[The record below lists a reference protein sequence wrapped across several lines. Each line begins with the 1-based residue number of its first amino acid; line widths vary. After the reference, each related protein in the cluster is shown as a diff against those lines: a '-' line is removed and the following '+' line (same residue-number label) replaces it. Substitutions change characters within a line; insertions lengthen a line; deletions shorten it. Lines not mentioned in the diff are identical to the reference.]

1 MTPERW
7 QHVTQVYEA
16 ALEREPEA
24 RAAFLADACGTDA
37 DLRRE
42 VDSLLA
48 HDATPVLVDSSIWDV
63 VGGLLEV
70 DAGLALGSVAGHYRI
85 DAVVGAGGMGQVYRA
100 RDMTLQRDVALKI
113 LPALLADDEEFL
125 ERFRRE
131 AQVLASLN
139 HPAIATIYGFEA
151 LGRVHALVLELVEG
165 PTLADRLR
173 RGAISMDEAVPIADQ
188 IARALEAA
196 HQQAIIHRDLKPA
209 NVKVTNGG
217 SVKLL
222 DFGLAK
228 PIAELPEGPEIERER
243 LAEQAPRSPTS
254 VAPTVT
260 GAGAVLGTAAY
271 MSPEQ
276 VKGRALDIRSDIW
289 SFGCVLYEML
299 TGKAA
304 FPGADVDATFA
315 AVMKNEPDWAALP
328 SEVPDAIRR
337 LLARCLAKDR
347 RHRIADAAIV
357 RYVLADVTQAPR
369 TEHIAPSGRPISRV
383 AVVLASAVATL
394 LGLGLGV
401 GWMVLHGPSHSSAVT
416 RLPVLTPAS
425 PPLTFHGINRDVA
438 ISPDGRMVVYRAG
451 TPTRWQLVA
460 QSLDQLDPRPLANTD
475 VGNTPFFSPD
485 SQWLGFAGGA
495 RLWKIPVAGGAATV
509 LCRIAGASSR
519 GATWGPDRTI
529 YFADSDPA
537 VGLLSIPESGGTPQ
551 TLTRPDRDKGE
562 RDHWFPYALPNGR
575 GVLFTI
581 AGERPES
588 ALVAVL
594 DLRSR
599 THKTLVPG
607 SDARYVDSGHL
618 VYVAAGGLRAVRF
631 DPAAL
636 EVIGEPVPIPD
647 QVMTLRSGI
656 GNFSIARDGTLL
668 YVARTTGAAA
678 WPLRSLVWV
687 DRSGREEPIPAE
699 PRAFISARLSRDR
712 TQLALEIRDGDPAIW
727 IFDIGRKLLQR
738 LNSDSYSE
746 RNPVWTA
753 DGRLLF
759 ASDRSGVF
767 NVYRQWPSAGS
778 STEQLTSNS
787 WHLFPSSLSRDAAR
801 LFVTQLSPDA
811 DVMVFH
817 EPDRRT
823 ERLIARANSPE
834 ISPDGRWVAYKTYV
848 PLASGTVG
856 TPAPFPWAVG
866 FQSEV
871 FVQPFPGTDGQ
882 RTRISVD
889 GGSHPAWSADGSE
902 LFFFD
907 RQGRLTS
914 IAFHPTRSGLKL
926 GEARVL
932 LQPKYFADAGPA
944 PSRPYDVVADG
955 RFIMIK
961 DNTPNSAQRPGPSLI
976 VVQNWIEELKR
987 LAPR

>member
-1 MTPERW
+1 MPTSGVRWTLSWHTTP
-7 QHVTQVYEA
+7 
-16 ALEREPEA
+16 
-24 RAAFLADACGTDA
+24 
-37 DLRRE
+37 RRY
-42 VDSLLA
+42 
-48 HDATPVLVDSSIWDV
+48 SSTRPWDV

-173 RGAISMDEAVPIADQ
+173 RGAISMDESVPIADQ

-631 DPAAL
+631 DRCREMRHDCSSPSSHLTRMSWCFTNRIGVRSASSPARTA
-636 EVIGEPVPIPD
+636 
-647 QVMTLRSGI
+647 LRS
-656 GNFSIARDGTLL
+656 
-668 YVARTTGAAA
+668 
-678 WPLRSLVWV
+678 PL
-687 DRSGREEPIPAE
+687 
-699 PRAFISARLSRDR
+699 
-712 TQLALEIRDGDPAIW
+712 
-727 IFDIGRKLLQR
+727 
-738 LNSDSYSE
+738 
-746 RNPVWTA
+746 TA
-753 DGRLLF
+753 DGWLTRRMYLWLRAPSEHPRRSRGLSDSRAKCSCNLF
-759 ASDRSGVF
+759 LART
-767 NVYRQWPSAGS
+767 GS
-778 STEQLTSNS
+778 ERV
-787 WHLFPSSLSRDAAR
+787 FPSTAEVTRHGQQMDPSCSFSIVRD
-801 LFVTQLSPDA
+801 D
-811 DVMVFH
+811 
-817 EPDRRT
+817 
-823 ERLIARANSPE
+823 
-834 ISPDGRWVAYKTYV
+834 
-848 PLASGTVG
+848 
-856 TPAPFPWAVG
+856 
-866 FQSEV
+866 
-871 FVQPFPGTDGQ
+871 
-882 RTRISVD
+882 
-889 GGSHPAWSADGSE
+889 
-902 LFFFD
+902 
-907 RQGRLTS
+907 
-914 IAFHPTRSGLKL
+914 
-926 GEARVL
+926 
-932 LQPKYFADAGPA
+932 
-944 PSRPYDVVADG
+944 
-955 RFIMIK
+955 
-961 DNTPNSAQRPGPSLI
+961 
-976 VVQNWIEELKR
+976 
-987 LAPR
+987 

>member
-16 ALEREPEA
+16 ALEREPNA
-24 RAAFLADACGTDA
+24 REAFLAEACGTDA

-63 VGGLLEV
+63 IGGLLDVE
-70 DAGLALGSVAGHYRI
+70 AGLALGSVAGHYRI
-85 DAVVGAGGMGQVYRA
+85 DAVLGAGGMGQVYRA
-100 RDMTLQRDVALKI
+100 RDMKLQRDVALKI
-113 LPALLADDEEFL
+113 LPALLADDEELL

-139 HPAIATIYGFEA
+139 HPAIATIYGFED

-173 RGAISMDEAVPIADQ
+173 RGPIPIDEAVHIADQ
-188 IARALEAA
+188 IASALEAA
-196 HQQAIIHRDLKPA
+196 HQQEIIHRDLKPA

-228 PIAELPEGPEIERER
+228 PIAESPQGPDIERER
-243 LAEQAPRSPTS
+243 LAEQAGRSATS

-260 GAGAVLGTAAY
+260 DAGAVLGTAAY

-276 VKGRALDIRSDIW
+276 VKGRALDTRSDIW

-299 TGKAA
+299 TGKPA

-347 RHRIADAAIV
+347 RHRIADAAIL
-357 RYVLADVTQAPR
+357 RYVLTDVEQTPR
-369 TEHIAPSGRPISRV
+369 TEPAAPPRRPLSRA
-383 AVVLASAVATL
+383 AVVLSSAIATL
-394 LGLGLGV
+394 FGLGLGV
-401 GWMVLHGPSHSSAVT
+401 GWMVLHAPSHPSAVT

-425 PPLTFHGINRDVA
+425 PPLTFHGMNRDVA

-451 TPTRWQLVA
+451 TPTGWQLVA
-460 QSLDQLDPRPLANTD
+460 QPLDRLDTRALANTE

-485 SQWLGFAGGA
+485 GQWLGFAGGA
-495 RLWKIPVAGGAATV
+495 RLWKTPVAGGAATV
-509 LCRIAGASSR
+509 LCPIVGASSR

-537 VGLLSIPESGGTPQ
+537 VGLLSVPESGGTPQ

-562 RDHWFPYALPNGR
+562 RDHWFPFALPNGR

-647 QVMTLRSGI
+647 QVMTLGSGI

-668 YVARTTGAAA
+668 YVARTAGAAA

-699 PRAFISARLSRDR
+699 PRAFVSPRLSPDR

-738 LNSDSYSE
+738 LNSDSYVE

-778 STEQLTSNS
+778 SREQLTSNS
-787 WHLFPSSLSRDAAR
+787 WNLFPSSLSRDAAR

-811 DVMVFH
+811 DVMVFR
-817 EPDRRT
+817 EPDRRA

-834 ISPDGRWVAYKTYV
+834 ISPDDRWVAYQTYV

-866 FQSEV
+866 FQNEV
-871 FVQPFPGTDGQ
+871 FVRPFPGTDGQ

-914 IAFHPTRSGLKL
+914 VAFHPTGSGLKL

-932 LQPKYFADAGPA
+932 LQPKYFVDAGPA
-944 PSRPYDVVADG
+944 PGRPYDVAADG

-961 DNTPNSAQRPGPSLI
+961 DNPPNSAQRPGPSLV